1 MNKATIHLSY
11 QTRVSKR
18 AKRLQIRVKPTG
30 EVEVVLPLRCDPA
43 LVPTFV
49 SQNEAWIRNTL
60 QRVTVT
66 QPVEGYALPELV
78 SLRALNQQWQVRY
91 ARDEEPRA
99 LVVDHVKRELQLCGS
114 NRQQHQKQL
123 IGWLHQHARA
133 TLSPWLRDL
142 SQALNLPFNKLTI
155 RGQKTRWGS
164 CSAKR
169 NININRNLLFLE
181 AKLVHY
187 LFVHELCHTIH
198 LNHSESYWALVEK
211 MEPNYRYLDRKL
223 RRAIDVIPTWARC
236 SR

>member
-1 MNKATIHLSY
+1 MNEAATPISY

-18 AKRLQIRVKPTG
+18 AKRLQIRVKTTG

-43 LVPTFV
+43 LVPAFV
-49 SQNEAWIRNTL
+49 SQNEAWIRRTL
-60 QRVTVT
+60 RRVTIA
-66 QPVEGYALPELV
+66 QPIEALALPERI

-91 ARDEEPRA
+91 ARDEEPRVLA
-99 LVVDHVKRELQLCGS
+99 ADYAKRELQLYGS
-114 NRQQHQKQL
+114 DRQQHQKQL
-123 IGWLHQHARA
+123 VGWLHQHARA

-142 SQALNLPFNKLTI
+142 SEALNLPFNKLTI

-181 AKLVHY
+181 AELVRY

-198 LNHSESYWALVEK
+198 LNHSRNYWALVEK
-211 MEPNYRYLDRKL
+211 MEPNYRHLDRKL
-223 RRAIDVIPTWARC
+223 RGAMCEIPPWARC
-236 SR
+236 SC